1 MNWPP
6 QSLDLNP
13 IELLCDK
20 LDRKMRPMNQNQLW
34 EFLQVSWTEISTLTL
49 KKLIERMPR
58 TYTSVLRVK
67 GGYFEESKI

>member
-1 MNWPP
+1 MNWSP
-6 QSLDLNP
+6 QSPDLNP
-13 IELLCDK
+13 IELLWDK

-34 EFLQVSWTEISTLTL
+34 EFLQVSWIEISTLTL

-58 TYTSVLRVK
+58 TCTSVLRVK